1 MNPIPYFHIG
11 GVKMKAGIAE
21 FIFKGNTKDI
31 ESKASGL
38 GKTIKSLAAAGGKAL
53 MGLAT
58 TSATILTTI
67 TKYAVKSQGEIE
79 QQIGGTQAVFGK
91 YAKTVQKRATAA
103 YKKMGVSA
111 NDYMQYMNK
120 MGSLMKG
127 SGMKTKQA
135 MDLSSKAMQRAA
147 DVASVM
153 GISVDEAMRAITGA
167 AKGNFTMMDNLGVA
181 MNATSLEAYAV
192 SKGIKTAY
200 KDMKQATKV
209 QLAMEMFLEKSKH
222 AAGNYAKENKTLAG
236 SLNTLKAATQN
247 LLSGTGTVDQFLTE
261 LENFGTIVLD
271 KIIEIFP
278 KVADS
283 VIKIIDG
290 LLPVVAEKL
299 PGLIETL
306 APILIN
312 GITTLTL
319 KLIEIL
325 PELTTMIAD
334 MLPTL
339 IPMIIDA
346 ILLIIPEL
354 VKQWPVFAK
363 AGIQLIKGLAKGLW
377 QGIKNIFTKIGE
389 WVVALTDKFI
399 DKVSEW
405 INIGVEWIKG
415 LWEGIKSVKQWI
427 IDKIG
432 GWADSIVDKVK
443 DFFGISS
450 PSKEFE
456 IIGRFNVLGLEKGM
470 EEEGLKLQDDFN
482 EMFSLSPSLYGT
494 SNTHL
499 SPQVNV
505 VNNIN
510 MKQDALGQMVN
521 DIKTFSG
528 GAKNDY
534 SYGMGV

>member
-31 ESKASGL
+31 KSKASGL

-79 QQIGGTQAVFGK
+79 QQIGGTEAVFGK
-91 YAKTVQKRATAA
+91 YAETVQKRATDA

-209 QLAMEMFLEKSKH
+209 QLAMEMFLEKSGH
-222 AAGNYAKENKTLAG
+222 AADNYAKENKTLAG

-247 LLSGTGTVDQFLTE
+247 LLSGTGTVDQFLAE

-377 QGIKNIFTKIGE
+377 QGIKNIFAKIGE
-389 WVVALTDKFI
+389 WVVALTNKFI

-427 IDKIG
+427 IDKIS